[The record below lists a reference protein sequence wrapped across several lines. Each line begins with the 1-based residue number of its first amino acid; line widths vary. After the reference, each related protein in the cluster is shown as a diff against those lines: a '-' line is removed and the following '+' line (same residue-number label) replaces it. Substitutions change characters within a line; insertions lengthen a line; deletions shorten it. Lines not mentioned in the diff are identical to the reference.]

1 MTTVSK
7 EKGKF
12 YAFSKGAPDFVL
24 KRCSSFINAEGAVT
38 PINDGF
44 KNTLNGKLK

>member
-24 KRCSSFINAEGAVT
+24 KRCTSYINAAGVVT
-38 PINDGF
+38 PITDSY

>member
-12 YAFSKGAPDFVL
+12 YAFTKGAPDFVL
-24 KRCSSFINAEGAVT
+24 KRCAYFINAAGVPT
-38 PINDGF
+38 PINDGY